1 MLLPSAA
8 DVVCC
13 ELRHLCLPYSGIFLP
28 DFSLMILNIG
38 FWKNMKYFLKLLD
51 RLDKSF
57 VQAVQVRLDSEYIVR
72 KSLLDR
78 SVGVIAI

>member
-1 MLLPSAA
+1 
-8 DVVCC
+8 
-13 ELRHLCLPYSGIFLP
+13 
-28 DFSLMILNIG
+28 MILNIG

-57 VQAVQVRLDSEYIVR
+57 VQAVQVSLDSEYIVR